1 MKKLQMLLVICLVM
15 VFTLTACSQP
25 ADTSAKAEGG
35 SEAEQP
41 KQEEVAH
48 LVISTGG
55 TSGSYYP
62 VGGAIANV
70 VSKYAKGVNITA
82 QTSGGSIENL
92 KLIEKGQSEFGLAQ
106 NDLADY
112 AIKGIQLFDT
122 KLEKIRAIAALYP
135 EYIQIAVR
143 TDKGINSISDLK
155 GKKIS
160 VGAPGSGSEANC
172 RQFLE
177 LLGVPYESFEPQFL
191 ENTDAANQ
199 FKDNV
204 IDGFIITSGLPS
216 PAIQEIATTKGVKII
231 GFSKE
236 EAEKINKQW
245 PFLTAEPI
253 PANSYKDQT
262 EELITMAAKSAIFVS
277 ADVSEDVVYKF
288 TKALWENQ
296 TEMEQANAKAK
307 HMKKDNPLEGI
318 TVEPHPGALKYYNEI
333 GVKVN

>member
-1 MKKLQMLLVICLVM
+1 MKKLHVLLAICLVL
-15 VFTLTACSQP
+15 VLTLVACSKP

-35 SEAEQP
+35 TAAEQP

-48 LVISTGG
+48 MVISTGG

-62 VGGAIANV
+62 VGGAIANI
-70 VSKYAKGVNITA
+70 VSKYAEGVNITA

-92 KLIEKGQSEFGLAQ
+92 KLIEKGQSELGLAQ

-112 AIKGIQLFDT
+112 AIKGIEIFDT
-122 KLEKIRAIAALYP
+122 KLEKIRSIAALYP
-135 EYIQIAVR
+135 EYIHIAVR
-143 TDKGINSISDLK
+143 PDKGINSISDLK

-177 LLGVPYESFEPQFL
+177 LLGVPYESFQPQFL

-204 IDGFIITSGLPS
+204 IDGFIITTGLPS
-216 PAIQEIATTKGVKII
+216 PAVQEIAVSNGVKII

-245 PFLTAEPI
+245 PFLTAEVI
-253 PANSYKDQT
+253 PANSYKDQA
-262 EELITMAAKSAIFVS
+262 EELITMAAKSVIFVS
-277 ADVSEDVVYKF
+277 SDVSEDVVYKI

-296 TEMEQANAKAK
+296 PELEQANGKLK
-307 HMKKDNPLEGI
+307 NMHKDKPLEGV

>member
-1 MKKLQMLLVICLVM
+1 M
-15 VFTLTACSQP
+15 
-25 ADTSAKAEGG
+25 
-35 SEAEQP
+35 
-41 KQEEVAH
+41 
-48 LVISTGG
+48 
-55 TSGSYYP
+55 
-62 VGGAIANV
+62 
-70 VSKYAKGVNITA
+70 
-82 QTSGGSIENL
+82 
-92 KLIEKGQSEFGLAQ
+92 
-106 NDLADY
+106 
-112 AIKGIQLFDT
+112 
-122 KLEKIRAIAALYP
+122 
-135 EYIQIAVR
+135 
-143 TDKGINSISDLK
+143 
-155 GKKIS
+155 
-160 VGAPGSGSEANC
+160 
-172 RQFLE
+172 
-177 LLGVPYESFEPQFL
+177 GVPYESFEPQFL